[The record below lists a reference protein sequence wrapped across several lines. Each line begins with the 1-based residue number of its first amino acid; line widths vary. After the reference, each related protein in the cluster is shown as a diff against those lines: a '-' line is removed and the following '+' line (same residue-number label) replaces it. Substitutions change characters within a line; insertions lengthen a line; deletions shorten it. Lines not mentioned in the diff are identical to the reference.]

1 MVLMSVD
8 LPHPLGPRMA
18 TCSPTPMRRLTSRST
33 IFSPRITQTR
43 SSSMSGRW
51 SDGTG
56 EQLLQLAARE
66 HNGIGLHAAGAGG
79 LIRQRGHVR
88 CANSVSAERPDFRS
102 EEPALQ
108 GGRI

>member
-56 EQLLQLAARE
+56 EQLLQLDRKSTRLNSSHLVISYAVFCLKKNQKLTDKRILVGLGGHGDQPAGLAR
-66 HNGIGLHAAGAGG
+66 GL
-79 LIRQRGHVR
+79 
-88 CANSVSAERPDFRS
+88 
-102 EEPALQ
+102 
-108 GGRI
+108 